1 MNTRI
6 IGVGLILALAA
17 CSGAG
22 SSLPAAGGTSQA
34 ASSATA
40 TELVIKIPAAAAAAS
55 AKRPAYV
62 SASTQSISGSVNPGS
77 GCSACT
83 ATVNLA
89 ANLTPGSSGC
99 VTTSGAT
106 TCTIALS
113 LKPGNYIASVSTYDG
128 PLASGAPTGNELSS
142 NQSVPFTVTVNTA
155 NTVPLTLNG
164 IPASLTFALAG
175 SPPATLSGGAVTI
188 DGASTAVNIS
198 AVIKDADNNTIVG
211 PGTPTVTAGV
221 TGNTSYKTS
230 VSGTTV
236 TLTTPTTGSR
246 TPATVTVSLTASNCP
261 GASACSASLSAN
273 MTEFIAVVDRGA
285 GNAQVYSE
293 RTQTL
298 TPITVAAPYGPAFD
312 TKGDLFVASNT
323 GNSVSEYGPPYT
335 GSATATVTNGI
346 TGPNAIAVDSNGILY
361 VSNIGLNAVVTGYA
375 PPYTSPPSFSFSGPP
390 ATFSPTN
397 LFVDSSNDLWVISP
411 VSGQAVYEFAAPVSA
426 TNSTSLL
433 ISDCYSATQDG
444 AGDVDI
450 SCNDGYMFAYS
461 KSGTQA
467 GNSDI
472 NEYFRYLA
480 AYPGG
485 NMLDVLCSDG
495 SPVVLAF
502 LDNTTN
508 NFVHLTASGG
518 DPNGIVVDANK
529 TLYETDAGNGT
540 IAALAYPYTGTP
552 TLVSSSFTSPSAL
565 AIWP

>member
-1 MNTRI
+1 MC
-6 IGVGLILALAA
+6 VCLVLALAA
-17 CSGAG
+17 CSGTG
-22 SSLPAAGGTSQA
+22 SSLPAASGSSQV

-40 TELVIKIPAAAAAAS
+40 TALVIKIPAAATAS
-55 AKRPAYV
+55 TSKRPAYV
-62 SASTQSISGSVNPGS
+62 SSSTQSISGSVNPGS

-83 ATVNLA
+83 AAVNLA

-113 LKPGNYIASVSTYDG
+113 LKPGNYVASVATYDG

-142 NQSVPFTVTVNTA
+142 NQSIPFTVTANTA

-175 SPPATLSGGAVTI
+175 SPPATLAAGTVTI

-198 AVIKDADNNTIVG
+198 AVIKDADNNTIIG
-211 PGTPTVTAGV
+211 PGTPAITAGV
-221 TGNTSYKTS
+221 TGNTSYKSS
-230 VSGTTV
+230 VAGTTV
-236 TLTTPTTGSR
+236 TLTTPTTGTR
-246 TPATVTVSLTASNCP
+246 TPATLTVSLTASNCP
-261 GASACSASLSAN
+261 GASACSASLTAN

-293 RTQTL
+293 RTQAL
-298 TPITVAAPYGPAFD
+298 TPITIAAPYGPAFD

-323 GNSVSEYGPPYT
+323 GNSVSEYAPPYT
-335 GSATATVTNGI
+335 SATATITNGI

-361 VSNIGLNAVVTGYA
+361 VDSLGLNAVVTGYA
-375 PPYTSPPSFSFSGPP
+375 PPYTSAPSFSFSGPP

-433 ISDCYSATQDG
+433 ISDCDSATQDS
-444 AGDVDI
+444 AGYVDI
-450 SCNDGYMFAYS
+450 SCNDGYMFAYT

-467 GNSDI
+467 GNSNI
-472 NEYFRYLA
+472 NEYFQYLA

-485 NMLDVLCSDG
+485 NMLDVLCSEG
-495 SPVVLAF
+495 VPVPLAF

-508 NFVHLTASGG
+508 NFVHLNASGG

-540 IAALAYPYTGTP
+540 IATLAYPYTGTAA
-552 TLVSSSFTSPSAL
+552 LVSSGLTSPSAL